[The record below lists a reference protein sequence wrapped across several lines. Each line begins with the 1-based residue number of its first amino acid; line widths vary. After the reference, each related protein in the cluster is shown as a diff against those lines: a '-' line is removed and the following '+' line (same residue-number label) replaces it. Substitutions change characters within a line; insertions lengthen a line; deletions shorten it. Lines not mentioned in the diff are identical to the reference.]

1 MRLTSVVLTVA
12 VLTVVSLAGCQAA
25 PRARPIGMG
34 PVDTGADSVEA
45 VRRQLQGSW
54 ALVSLDIYPA
64 GAEKVTAQA
73 SGRLTYD
80 EHGNLTM
87 TGTIA
92 EGPQLDPSALNFS
105 GRATIDPV
113 THTLR
118 LMAIRAASTDAKRV
132 DPKLDA
138 SHVRYYQFA
147 GDLLT
152 TTIKDAKGVTTASAT
167 WKRTE

>member
-1 MRLTSVVLTVA
+1 MRFTPVALALPLLAVVT
-12 VLTVVSLAGCQAA
+12 LAGCQAS
-25 PRARPIGMG
+25 PSKRPVELG

-45 VRRQLQGSW
+45 ARRQLQGTW
-54 ALVSLDIYPA
+54 LLVSLDLYPA

-73 SGRLTYD
+73 SGRLNYD

-87 TGTIA
+87 IGSISA
-92 EGPQLDPSALNFS
+92 GPHVDPSVLNFS
-105 GRATIDPV
+105 GRATIDPR

-118 LMAIRAASTDAKRV
+118 LGGISAASADAKRV

-138 SHVRYYQFA
+138 AHVRHYEFA